1 MDEKT
6 LETMAKEYAA
16 ALKNGSSVD
25 TIDRIVNL
33 EEQQLDCLDE
43 TPFRSPGR
51 PARTVAYLKSL
62 TYRTLSLLAAL
73 KNETYLPSVRS
84 RCPAQN
90 ALSRFAALQV
100 DIFVLYDEVTEKNAA
115 LAELLSL
122 ENRKAALIG
131 GLL

>member
-6 LETMAKEYAA
+6 LEKMAKEYAA
-16 ALKNGSSVD
+16 ALQNGASD
-25 TIDRIVNL
+25 GTLDRIVNL
-33 EEQQLDCLDE
+33 EEQQLDCLDDL
-43 TPFRSPGR
+43 PLRAPGR
-51 PARTVAYLKSL
+51 VSRTVAYLKSL
-62 TYRTLSLLAAL
+62 TYRTLSLLSAL

-100 DIFVLYDEVTEKNAA
+100 DIFVLYDALPAA
-115 LAELLSL
+115 PALNELLSL

>member
-6 LETMAKEYAA
+6 LEKMAKEYKEAFA
-16 ALKNGSSVD
+16 RSADD

-33 EEQQLDCLDE
+33 EEEQLDCLDE
-43 TPFRSPGR
+43 LAFRSPGR
-51 PARTVAYLKSL
+51 VNRTVSYLKTL
-62 TYRTLSLLAAL
+62 TYRTLSRLSAL

-84 RCPAQN
+84 RCPTPN
-90 ALSRFAALQV
+90 ALQRFSSLQV
-100 DIFVLYDEVTEKNAA
+100 DIFVLYDTMPSDDELT
-115 LAELLSL
+115 ELLSL

>member
-1 MDEKT
+1 MPLMCT
-6 LETMAKEYAA
+6 
-16 ALKNGSSVD
+16 
-25 TIDRIVNL
+25 
-33 EEQQLDCLDE
+33 
-43 TPFRSPGR
+43 PGR

-62 TYRTLSLLAAL
+62 TYRTLSLLTAL